1 VSPKIGRPK
10 KDVTKS
16 VEIGLR
22 LTKETADKLQRCADE
37 METTRTA
44 VIERG
49 IDLVEA
55 ELKK

>member
-1 VSPKIGRPK
+1 MSPKIGRPK

>member
-1 VSPKIGRPK
+1 MSPKMGRPK
-10 KDVTKS
+10 KDVTKN

>member
-1 VSPKIGRPK
+1 MSPKMGRPK